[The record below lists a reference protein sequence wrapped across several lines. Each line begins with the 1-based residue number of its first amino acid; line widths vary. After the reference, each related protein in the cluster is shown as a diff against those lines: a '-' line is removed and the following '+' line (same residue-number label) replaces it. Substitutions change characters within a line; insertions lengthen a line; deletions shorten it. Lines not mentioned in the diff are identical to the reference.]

1 MIVIEK
7 VLEVEILKSGLII
20 NFYGHDALDVGLI
33 EINRIK
39 RNGELQTFEFH
50 LCKTKDFHEF
60 KKNIKE
66 KRRTFLIGEEN
77 GVRSFELLVDENG
90 YGTFRYPEW
99 GDRTKEFEDYVLSVK
114 NKVKFPLLE
123 KNDLK
128 NAVNHYVNN
137 ELKSLPANL
146 ADDESLHSLK
156 EVYFREF
163 QSEQNFKK
171 GEYCYLAFKD
181 WLLEN
186 TSMVDVDRV

>member
-1 MIVIEK
+1 MK
-7 VLEVEILKSGLII
+7 NGLII
-20 NFYGHDALDVGLI
+20 NFYGSDAMDVGLV

-60 KKNIKE
+60 KRNIKE
-66 KRRTFLIGEEN
+66 NRRTFLIGEEN

-128 NAVNHYVNN
+128 NAVNRYVNS
-137 ELKSLPANL
+137 ELKHLPANL
-146 ADDESLHSLK
+146 AADESLHSLK
-156 EVYFREF
+156 EDYFHEI
-163 QSEQNFKK
+163 QSEHNLKK
-171 GEYCYLAFKD
+171 GEYCYLAFRD

-186 TSMVDVDRV
+186 TSIADVNRA